1 MSDCGCH
8 VDNVQDANQKRVLQ
22 VAFALNAMM
31 FVIGIVA
38 GWLAHSSG
46 LLADA
51 LDMLSDSL
59 AYAIALAA
67 MGRTALFKQRAAY
80 LSGGILV
87 LLGLGVV
94 GDTLRRAFLEAEPT
108 GWIMI
113 VSAALSLIVNVTVL
127 RMLAAFR
134 QGEVHLRATWIC
146 TRADV
151 VANIGVIVSALMVMV
166 VHRRWPD
173 TVIGLAIGAY
183 VLKGAVQIFSE
194 ARSSK

>member
-8 VDNVQDANQKRVLQ
+8 VDQVQDENQTRVLRIS
-22 VAFALNAMM
+22 FALNAAM
-31 FVIGIVA
+31 FVIGVLT

-59 AYAIALAA
+59 AYAIALVA
-67 MGRTALFKQRAAY
+67 MRRTALFKQRAAY
-80 LSGGILV
+80 FSGGVLV
-87 LLGLGVV
+87 LLGLGVI
-94 GDTLRRAFLEAEPT
+94 GDTLRRALSEAEPT

-113 VSAALSLIVNVTVL
+113 ASAALSLIVNVTVL

-134 QGEVHLRATWIC
+134 KGEVHLRASWIC

-151 VANIGVIVSALMVMV
+151 VANIGVIVTALMVMV
-166 VHRRWPD
+166 LHRRWPD
-173 TVIGLAIGAY
+173 TAIGLAIGAY
-183 VLKGAVQIFSE
+183 VLKGAVEIFSE
-194 ARSSK
+194 ARSSR